1 MLDNLSDWLISAPEK
16 FQECSMG
23 FEPMTSV
30 MPVHCLYQLSYA
42 ATQMCGGQFVGF
54 MFSCKRNNE

>member
-16 FQECSMG
+16 FQECSTG

-30 MPVHCLYQLSYA
+30 MPVQCFYQLSYA
-42 ATQMCGGQFVGF
+42 ATQMSGGQFVGF
-54 MFSCKRNNE
+54 MC